1 MPRVVSSIALPPQPT
16 PDRVKVLH
24 IITNFTTGAGGNTL
38 LSAIG
43 MDADRYEVF
52 VASSPGGEFWDR
64 AEAAGIKTRRLSGFV
79 REVAPLKD
87 LSVLFQLIRLI
98 RRERFSIVH
107 THTTKAG
114 FLGRMAARLCGTPVV
129 VHTFH
134 AFSFHDFMDVRVRR
148 AYMVLERLMRP
159 LTHEFLAVA
168 PRVARQAVEY
178 RLARPGQVSVAPSA
192 VELSDVAFEPDES
205 VRHEFA
211 IASSAPLIGTVG
223 RILYQKAPL
232 DFVRMAALVAEH
244 RPDACFMMV
253 GDGPMTSDVR
263 AEAERLGVDLILTG
277 FRDDAP
283 RLAGA
288 FDVFVMPSLYEGLGR
303 ALTEALACG
312 RPVVASAVNGVP
324 DLVRPGETGL
334 LANPGDPEAVARCVL
349 WLLDHPVEAKRMGR
363 QGRAAVLELF
373 KPEHMCAVLDETYSR
388 LLGVPSVAGDDL
400 GHDEESRRSAA
411 FELTSLAAELQS
423 SKQDRVLRPRAVGRH
438 RSRRRE
444 GGAG

>member
-1 MPRVVSSIALPPQPT
+1 
-16 PDRVKVLH
+16 
-24 IITNFTTGAGGNTL
+24 
-38 LSAIG
+38 
-43 MDADRYEVF
+43 MDSYRYEVF
-52 VASSPGGEFWDR
+52 VASSPGGEFWER
-64 AEAAGIKTRRLSGFV
+64 AEAAGIKTRRLSSFV
-79 REVAPLKD
+79 REIAPLKD

-114 FLGRMAARLCGTPVV
+114 FLGRVAARLCGTPVV
-129 VHTFH
+129 IHTFH
-134 AFSFHDFMDVRVRR
+134 AFSFHDFMDPRVRR
-148 AYMVLERLMRP
+148 AYMLLERLMRP
-159 LTHEFLAVA
+159 LTDEFLAVA

-178 RLARPGQVSVAPSA
+178 RLARPGRVSVAPSA

-205 VRHEFA
+205 VRHELA
-211 IASSAPLIGTVG
+211 IAPSAPLIGTVG

-232 DFVRMAALVAEH
+232 DFVRMAARVAEH
-244 RPDACFMMV
+244 RPDACFVMV
-253 GDGPMTSDVR
+253 GDGPMTNEVR

-283 RLAGA
+283 RIAAA

-312 RPVVASAVNGVP
+312 CPVVASAVNGVP

-334 LANPGDPEAVARCVL
+334 LAEPGDPEAVARCVL
-349 WLLDHPVEAKRMGR
+349 WLLDHPVEAERMGR

-388 LLGVPSVAGDDL
+388 LLGMPLPTQDDL
-400 GHDEESRRSAA
+400 SRDGRSRRSGTLD
-411 FELTSLAAELQS
+411 LTSRAVESQA
-423 SKQDRVLRPRAVGRH
+423 SKEDRALRARPVGRH
-438 RSRRRE
+438 RSRRE